1 MAVCEWTIFL
11 GAFTFTL
18 VFQVV
23 VYFLIRSMSS
33 LLPDRDMEKLEEEE
47 SVSLH
52 LSKPLATLEEE
63 ETCGGR
69 SKIVV

>member
-1 MAVCEWTIFL
+1 MTVCGWTIFL
-11 GAFTFTL
+11 AAFTFTL

-33 LLPDRDMEKLEEEE
+33 MLPDRDIEKLEEE

-52 LSKPLATLEEE
+52 LSKPLPTIEEE
-63 ETCGGR
+63 DEER
-69 SKIVV
+69 F

>member
-1 MAVCEWTIFL
+1 MTVCEWSVVL

-18 VFQVV
+18 VFQTV
-23 VYFLIRSMSS
+23 VYLIIRSS
-33 LLPDRDMEKLEEEE
+33 LRMLPDRDIEELEEE

-52 LSKPLATLEEE
+52 LSRRLSTIEE
-63 ETCGGR
+63 ETCGGK